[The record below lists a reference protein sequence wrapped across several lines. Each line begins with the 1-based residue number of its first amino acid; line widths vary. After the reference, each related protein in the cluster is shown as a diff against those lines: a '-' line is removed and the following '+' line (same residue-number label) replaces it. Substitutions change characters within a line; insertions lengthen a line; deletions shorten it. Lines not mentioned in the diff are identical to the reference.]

1 MFTFNGVT
9 ASTMGI
15 NVNRAT
21 IQAITNQDNQFKEL
35 TADDGLLDFG
45 TFLKEKY
52 ITFECNFKP
61 KTSLS
66 VMMATIDTLNG
77 YLNPKLGLKSL
88 ILDST
93 PARQYFAKLA
103 NGLDI
108 TKVVRTGAV
117 FNLVFVCPD
126 PYAYTIASTNI
137 QYTTGGTKNPSIG
150 GNATVKPIITI
161 VADIDPADDHLVL
174 NFNNDEDIIEIKD
187 TITSSYELEIDCNNC
202 IVIYRNI
209 STLAESNG
217 LPYLERVAFPELLNG
232 ANTLEIT
239 VGSGMSLTSIDID
252 YNARYI

>member
-9 ASTMGI
+9 ASTMGF
-15 NVNRAT
+15 NVNRAS
-21 IQAITNQDNQFKEL
+21 IQAITSQDNQFQEL

-45 TFLKEKY
+45 TFLKERY

-61 KTSLS
+61 KTTLAN
-66 VMMATIDTLNG
+66 MMSAIDTING

-88 ILDST
+88 ILDSLPT
-93 PARQYFAKLA
+93 RQYMARLV

-108 TKVVRTGAV
+108 TKAVRTGAI

-126 PYAYTIASTNI
+126 PYSYTIANTNI
-137 QYTTGGTKNPSIG
+137 QYTTGGTKSPNIG
-150 GNATVKPIITI
+150 GNATAKPIITI
-161 VADIDPADDHLVL
+161 IADIDPTDDHLIL

-187 TITSSYELEIDCNNC
+187 TITSSYELEIDCNNAT
-202 IVIYRNI
+202 VIYRNI

-232 ANTLEIT
+232 VNSLEIT
-239 VGSGMSLTSIDID
+239 IGSGMSLTSVDID
-252 YNARYI
+252 YHARYI